1 MHSAK
6 CGQCICEIELI
17 RIWKMIFAN
26 KAAIVTGGY
35 GGIGLGTAR
44 SLLSKGI
51 DVQYC
56 WNKNEFH

>member
-56 WNKNEFH
+56 